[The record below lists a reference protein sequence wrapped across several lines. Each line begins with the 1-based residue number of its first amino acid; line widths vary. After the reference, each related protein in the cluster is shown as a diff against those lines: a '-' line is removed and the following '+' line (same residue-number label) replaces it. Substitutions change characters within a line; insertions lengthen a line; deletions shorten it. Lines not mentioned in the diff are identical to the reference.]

1 MLPQKNRGIFKLV
14 TFATVIDVTMETN
27 YQPLGFTFIAL
38 TKHYLNLLDEQLK
51 DLPIEKYYYPFWYIA
66 DNTGNT
72 NQQQMAECL
81 DVDKVAIVRVIDYLE
96 KIGFVERRINLQ
108 DRRCHTLYATELGL
122 QYFQTIAQAL
132 LKTDQIF
139 LNEMKNTSG
148 IWHLELIELNQKLR
162 GSSIDKF
169 TFDYKR
175 ISHENE

>member
-1 MLPQKNRGIFKLV
+1 
-14 TFATVIDVTMETN
+14 METN

-51 DLPIEKYYYPFWYIA
+51 GLPIEKYYYPFWYIA
-66 DNTGNT
+66 KNSGNI

-96 KIGFVERRINLQ
+96 KIGFVERKINPQ
-108 DRRCHTLYATELGL
+108 DRRCHTLHATDFGL
-122 QYFQTIAQAL
+122 QYFEKVEQAL
-132 LKTDQIF
+132 QQTDQIF
-139 LNEMKNTSG
+139 LNEMKSTCDT
-148 IWHLELIELNQKLR
+148 WHLELIELNQKLR